1 MLKFQKF
8 SQVLSVIRTE
18 LFKGNLFAKVL
29 NDVGNARFAGVEAH
43 FVDTGICL

>member
-8 SQVLSVIRTE
+8 SQVLSVIGTVH
-18 LFKGNLFAKVL
+18 NY
-29 NDVGNARFAGVEAH
+29 VGNARFAGVEAH